1 MDYYVGILKS
11 FLILSFLLRYST
23 FQLTYSIINP
33 NFSMKNSFLSL
44 AGAMALFCTSLL
56 SYSNESNIIFSDDFT
71 DQDAW
76 HIQGNGDVNVE
87 NGICNFDN
95 VYCGDYNRVYRTFYP
110 TLPTLY
116 WRAECEFSILN
127 PNPYGNG
134 TGEVVLALT
143 AGSLDF
149 MSYDAQQ
156 GYEETTQDGIA
167 VVLMS
172 NGSVDNDIN
181 NWYFMIESKK
191 GNYRTF
197 NTQAIIHA
205 KSSVSKYYIRLER
218 MSDNSTM
225 LSIFSD
231 PEYTQLLPGGPV
243 TFDIDPTIDR
253 LCTIQHGTMTPGFYT
268 RLINAQLDNDVIYDD
283 SYFTDLGNPLAAAA
297 SLRVFPNPAISTIN
311 VNSSEI
317 PEIKSGSVFSI
328 FNLAGQEI
336 TRDVLAPEGQIDISQ
351 LMKGAFILVIR
362 STEKTLLTKFVKTE

>member
-1 MDYYVGILKS
+1 
-11 FLILSFLLRYST
+11 
-23 FQLTYSIINP
+23 
-33 NFSMKNSFLSL
+33 MKNSFLSF
-44 AGAMALFCTSLL
+44 AGALAFLL
-56 SYSNESNIIFSDDFT
+56 VSFLSFGNESNIIFSDDFT

-76 HIQGNGDVNVE
+76 HMQGNGDVNVN

-116 WRAECEFSILN
+116 WRAECEFTILN
-127 PNPYGNG
+127 SNPYGNG

-149 MSYDAQQ
+149 MSYNAAQ

-172 NGSVDNDIN
+172 DGSVDNNIN
-181 NWYFMIESKK
+181 NWFFMIEGKK

-197 NTQAIIHA
+197 NLQSVIHA
-205 KSSVSKYYIRLER
+205 DASISKYYIRLER
-218 MSDNSTM
+218 MSESSTM

-231 PEYTQLLPGGPV
+231 SAYTQLLPGGPV

-253 LCTIQHGTMTPGFYT
+253 LCTIQHGTMTPGFT
-268 RLINAQLDNDVIYDD
+268 SRLINAQLDNDVIYDD
-283 SYFTDLGNPLAAAA
+283 SYFTGLSNPLALAA
-297 SLRVFPNPAISTIN
+297 SLRVFPNPAINSIS
-311 VNSSEI
+311 VNASEI
-317 PEIKSGSVFSI
+317 PEIKPGSVFSI

-336 TRDVLAPEGQIDISQ
+336 TRDILAPEGQIDISE
-351 LMKGAFILVIR
+351 LMKGAFILVVR
-362 STEKTLLTKFVKTE
+362 GTEKALVTRFVKTE